1 MPGTSCAEGFGGF
14 SAASFR
20 DSHPRDIKGWGASQV
35 QLLNAC
41 MHRWGASQAQ
51 LFNARVHQVES
62 ILRAAPQC
70 PCAPDGEQSGGG
82 PSVPVCTRRRHTAF
96 QGQLFNARV
105 HQAES
110 IPRAAPQCPC
120 APGSPGRVEQS
131 SSSWTT
137 LELSWDGLPTWEQL
151 LSWEQ
156 LPHGMD
162 PRPWLRA
169 SLKQRSAFF
178 SGSNLAPTRSGSKAF
193 PHRLCIIPSR
203 VVLPELEVPGGC
215 LLTR

>member
-1 MPGTSCAEGFGGF
+1 MPGTSCVEGFDGF
-14 SAASFR
+14 SAASFW
-20 DSHPRDIKGWGASQV
+20 DSHPRGIKGWGASQV

-41 MHRWGASQAQ
+41 MHRWGASRAQ
-51 LFNARVHQVES
+51 FFSARVHQAES
-62 ILRAAPQC
+62 IPRAAPQC
-70 PCAPDGEQSGGG
+70 PCAPGGDAQHPRGEHQA
-82 PSVPVCTRRRHTAF
+82 P
-96 QGQLFNARV
+96 Q

-151 LSWEQ
+151 PAWEQ

-162 PRPWLRA
+162 PPPWFRA
-169 SLKQRSAFF
+169 SLKQRSVFF
-178 SGSNLAPTRSGSKAF
+178 SSSILAPTRSGSKAF
-193 PHRLCIIPSR
+193 PHRLCITPSR
-203 VVLPELEVPGGC
+203 VVLLELEVAGGC
-215 LLTR
+215 PLTR